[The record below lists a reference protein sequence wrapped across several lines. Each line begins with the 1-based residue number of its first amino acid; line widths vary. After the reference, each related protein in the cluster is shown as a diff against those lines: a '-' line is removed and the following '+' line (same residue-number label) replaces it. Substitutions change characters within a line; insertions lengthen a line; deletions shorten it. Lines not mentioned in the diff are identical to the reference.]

1 MREMV
6 GLNVKKSV
14 VNRDNSDS
22 RMRRTNHS
30 RSVNPSVDQIL
41 FLQRTVG
48 NQAVQRLLRSGAL
61 QAKLRIGQ
69 PGDVYE
75 QEADRVAD
83 AVMRMPE
90 MGVQRQVEP
99 EEEEE
104 EETLQTK
111 PLVNQITPLAQVQR
125 QEEPEEEEMLQVKP
139 LAEEITPLVQRQVD
153 PEEEEEEL
161 QAKAT
166 SGRLSEINSNLESQI
181 QSFKGGGKPLSENDR
196 AFFEPRFVRD
206 FSHVRVHTESSAADT
221 AKSINARAFTLG
233 NHVVMGSGEY
243 HPNSR
248 SGQRLLG
255 HELTHVIQQGEGR
268 TSNKAQHRESIE
280 SDPIDAVPGKVEASE
295 FEPGPVKGKFPLAH
309 EHSHVIQQGTAQ
321 SPAKEVVQRKMNLPK
336 TTRSSSF
343 IPLGIR
349 GEGNRKRLSI
359 IIRSN
364 DTLNT
369 IAEKLLPMWNNAPP
383 IKSQPSLPP
392 TQITKE
398 QLAKAL
404 LINNQYYLAIPP
416 NLSVPQMTNWK
427 VGLRF
432 PLPVW
437 VNRITG
443 DPIVNPYQIATQ
455 AKHFNPKWTTL
466 LAQKPKPLP
475 KLSPQEKEKL
485 VAAVISSE
493 ESNYYRGF
501 SLAYKSLK
509 NAAEYLPIVEATLG
523 KVGAGKFE
531 LALGF
536 MSALVNFQFDL
547 LTNQIPGLGILEL
560 IKKALA
566 SPPAKLSPDRKT
578 SLKRAKKKLARL
590 GVYSAKVAE
599 VFRKTYVSQ
608 RWARPGNKC
617 MHAFYRGLGALY
629 GKPFSKALGKQVRK
643 EARAYER
650 RTRIDTNSV
659 TRIMETLKSKGKA
672 GPKVVMRYQRRAK
685 TWAPDP
691 ETTILGMTH
700 ATVAGW
706 YFFGFSIHGAYHSVI
721 LAVDKTDI
729 ASPKIY
735 WMDQHEKGFTKNVTG
750 RLVAEMKSWKPSYGF
765 ANTKLW
771 QMIPDADTL
780 VRLD

>member
-1 MREMV
+1 MSERV
-6 GLNVKKSV
+6 KIISKKSEEKKGHLLSIKQK
-14 VNRDNSDS
+14 RG
-22 RMRRTNHS
+22 
-30 RSVNPSVDQIL
+30 PSQSSFYSPVGSIL
-41 FLQRTVG
+41 HLQRTVG
-48 NQAVQRLLRSGAL
+48 NLVVQRLMKHGTV
-61 QAKLRIGQ
+61 QAKLKIAKTNNK
-69 PGDVYE
+69 YE
-75 QEADRVAD
+75 QEADRIAD
-83 AVMRMPE
+83 RVMSKPE
-90 MGVQRQVEP
+90 PKQSLGNNRSTPIQQKITYPEGPEKDGVQ
-99 EEEEE
+99 
-104 EETLQTK
+104 TKSIALQ
-111 PLVNQITPLAQVQR
+111 
-125 QEEPEEEEMLQVKP
+125 
-139 LAEEITPLVQRQVD
+139 ITPLVQRQD
-153 PEEEEEEL
+153 DEEDEAAQTKLIQRQETEEEEEPL
-161 QAKAT
+161 QTKRLQRQETEEEEEPVQTKQLQGRAK
-166 SGRLSEINSNLESQI
+166 
-181 QSFKGGGKPLSENDR
+181 
-196 AFFEPRFVRD
+196 
-206 FSHVRVHTESSAADT
+206 
-221 AKSINARAFTLG
+221 
-233 NHVVMGSGEY
+233 
-243 HPNSR
+243 
-248 SGQRLLG
+248 
-255 HELTHVIQQGEGR
+255 
-268 TSNKAQHRESIE
+268 
-280 SDPIDAVPGKVEASE
+280 
-295 FEPGPVKGKFPLAH
+295 
-309 EHSHVIQQGTAQ
+309 

-336 TTRSSSF
+336 TKRSSSF
-343 IPLGIR
+343 IPPGIR

-369 IAEKLLPMWNNAPP
+369 IAEKLLPMWNNALP
-383 IKSQPSLPP
+383 IKSQPGLPP

-404 LINNQYYLAIPP
+404 LVNNQYYLAIPP

-432 PLPVW
+432 PLPIW

-443 DPIVNPYQIATQ
+443 DPIVNPYQIAIQ

-466 LAQKPKPLP
+466 LAQKPKALT
-475 KLSPQEKEKL
+475 KLSPQEKEKS
-485 VAAVISSE
+485 VTAVIGSE
-493 ESNYYRGF
+493 KSNYYRGF

-509 NAAEYLPIVEATLG
+509 NAEEYLPIIEATLE

-547 LTNQIPGLGILEL
+547 LTNQIPGLGILDL

-566 SPPAKLSPDRKT
+566 SPPAKLSPDQKT
-578 SLKRAKKKLARL
+578 SLKRAKKMLERL
-590 GVYSAKVAE
+590 GVFSSKVAE
-599 VFRKTYVSQ
+599 VFRKTYENQ
-608 RWARPGNKC
+608 RWARSGNKC

-629 GKPFSKALGKQVRK
+629 GKSFSKDLGKQVRK

-650 RTRIDTNSV
+650 RTRINTNSV

-672 GPKVVMRYQRRAK
+672 GPKVVMKYQRRAK

-691 ETTILGMTH
+691 ETTVLGMTH

-721 LAVDKTDI
+721 LVVDKTEI

-765 ANTKLW
+765 SDTKLW